1 MSTLIDVIM
10 VLLVLTN
17 LLVLGSSRLTA
28 CIRLVAIQ
36 GVALS
41 VLPILTQ
48 WHELG
53 IATVGLSAA
62 TLAIKGVVFPLLLL
76 RAIRE
81 AKVQREVEP
90 FVGYTLSI
98 VAGLLSLVIAA
109 WLGKRLSLVALSSP
123 LVVPVALSMVLIGL
137 FFVISRKKALSQVLG
152 YLILENGTYAFGLV
166 LLHETP
172 LIVELGI
179 LLDAFVAV
187 LVMGIAIFRINREFD
202 HIDADQL
209 DSLKG

>member
-1 MSTLIDVIM
+1 MAVDRDAAVHVGVGADIKETHARRAELIV
-10 VLLVLTN
+10 
-17 LLVLGSSRLTA
+17 R
-28 CIRLVAIQ
+28 
-36 GVALS
+36 
-41 VLPILTQ
+41 
-48 WHELG
+48 
-53 IATVGLSAA
+53 
-62 TLAIKGVVFPLLLL
+62 
-76 RAIRE
+76 
-81 AKVQREVEP
+81 REVEP